1 MWKLRNHRRWLFG
14 KMFRITVVVQDFWR
28 NMCLSSYYGKQIFG
42 LWWTLLVIL
51 DMIHWTLWVLGVII
65 RSPFLVSTTR
75 RNAGQL
81 GHGLASTFQRYNG
94 KQIFGLW
101 WTLLVILDMIHWT
114 LWVLGVIIRSPFLV
128 STTRRNAGQL
138 GHGLASTFQR
148 YKSI

>member
-81 GHGLASTFQRYNG
+81 GHGLASTFQRYVNIIAYPRPNLMLVWLATVRKKG
-94 KQIFGLW
+94 LNKNAILLRYQIW
-101 WTLLVILDMIHWT
+101 IATLQAASIFTCISWH
-114 LWVLGVIIRSPFLV
+114 II
-128 STTRRNAGQL
+128 
-138 GHGLASTFQR
+138 
-148 YKSI
+148 